1 MIIRVPDQEKRL
13 HVHPRH
19 RYAFALMLASI
30 ILFTLEVTATRY
42 LAASLPTSE
51 LVLLRTIGGVVLIVA
66 LAIRTGGNLV
76 RTSSLRLHLMRGV
89 FSAIGLWSYFYMFS
103 HLPLATAT
111 SLVYTW
117 VIFLMVLSA
126 LVLHER
132 VTGQGWLAAIV
143 GFVGVLVATHPSAG
157 DFNLGYVAAL
167 ITSLL
172 QAAIVVTTR
181 MLTGRDSPETI
192 MFYVVLIAVL
202 VWAGPGI
209 ASWQAPVAWQWPAL
223 FAIGLCGPCAQYLF
237 VLAYRAGE
245 ASALAPYDYL
255 RLIFNG
261 AVGAILFSEFPDR
274 WTFVGGLLIVLSS
287 IVILISNEAKGS
299 ASARMAH
306 QRKQSR

>member
-1 MIIRVPDQEKRL
+1 MILRVPDQENSV
-13 HVHPRH
+13 HEHPRH
-19 RYAFALMLASI
+19 LYAFALMFASI
-30 ILFTLEVTATRY
+30 VLFTVEVTATRY

-51 LVLLRTIGGVVLIVA
+51 LVLIRTVGGCVLIVL
-66 LAIRTGGNLV
+66 LAIRTGGKVV
-76 RTSSLRLHLMRGV
+76 RTSSLRLHLMRGA

-132 VTGQGWLAAIV
+132 AAWYGWLAAIV
-143 GFVGVLVATHPSAG
+143 GFVGVLVTTHPSVG
-157 DFNLGYVAAL
+157 EFNLGYVAAL
-167 ITSLL
+167 ITALL

-181 MLTGRDSPETI
+181 MLTGRDTPETI

-202 VWAGPGI
+202 LWAGPGI
-209 ASWQAPVAWQWPAL
+209 AYWQAPAPWQWPSL
-223 FAIGLCGPCAQYLF
+223 IAIGLCGPCAQYLF

-245 ASALAPYDYL
+245 ASAVAPYDYL

-261 AVGAILFSEFPDR
+261 AAGAILFRELPDR
-274 WTFVGGLLIVLSS
+274 WAFVGGLLIVLSS
-287 IVILISNEAKGS
+287 IAILAANEAKSS
-299 ASARMAH
+299 AGLRAAH
-306 QRKQSR
+306 ERKQSR